1 VTSEVA
7 IQSVPSRRAAVVR
20 QWLKWTELGGNLIP
34 LLDRVYV
41 AVRAGQ
47 IIQTGQNIFIY
58 RDGSRDGATVEVGVE
73 VAEQF
78 QPVGEIIYSE
88 TPAGDV
94 AAATH
99 TGPYSGLAET
109 HQAVH
114 RWCRDH
120 GHALAGTSWEVYG
133 DWREDPAQL
142 ETEVCYALRPM
153 RP

>member
-1 VTSEVA
+1 MTSEVVV
-7 IQSVPSRRAAVVR
+7 QPVPSRRAAVIR
-20 QWLKWTELGGNLIP
+20 QWLKWTELGGKLIP

-58 RDGSRDGATVEVGVE
+58 RDGSREGATVEVGVE
-73 VAEQF
+73 VAERF
-78 QPVGEIIYSE
+78 EPVGEIVYAE
-88 TPAGDV
+88 TPAGEV
-94 AAATH
+94 ATATH
-99 TGPYSGLAET
+99 TGPYSGLGET

-120 GHALAGTSWEVYG
+120 GHALSGTSWEVYG

-142 ETEVCYALRPM
+142 ETEVCYALRPT